1 MLFTRG
7 GSALCSHS
15 IELLMFKTALSQA
28 RLGRVRAEGKPMSG
42 KTTLILASRVFISAV
57 LWGQQA
63 ATSSG
68 DQPPSLKVTV
78 KVMNVPATVR
88 DKHGKIISNLSKD
101 DFLLEEDGHP
111 QTVRYFARETDL

>member
-1 MLFTRG
+1 
-7 GSALCSHS
+7 
-15 IELLMFKTALSQA
+15 
-28 RLGRVRAEGKPMSG
+28 
-42 KTTLILASRVFISAV
+42 V

-111 QTVRYFARETDL
+111 QTVRYFARETDLPLTLGLLVDTSLSQRRVLEQERHASYSFLDQMLHQSKDA